1 MVAQLQKG
9 IFYRRY
15 FGRFNCRRDA
25 YSSRNGLSNDCRFS
39 TILWIICSNESLG
52 CLLHFWNVKAISVGP
67 VALDSLLVAAG
78 VSGIAALGSES
89 YILLAVLLSFIM
101 GLVQVAFGIFRL
113 GFLVNFLSKPVISGF
128 TSAAALIIGLNQ
140 LKHIIG
146 VDLNRSTN
154 IFSIIYQAVL
164 SYEIIN

>member
-1 MVAQLQKG
+1 
-9 IFYRRY
+9 
-15 FGRFNCRRDA
+15 
-25 YSSRNGLSNDCRFS
+25 
-39 TILWIICSNESLG
+39 
-52 CLLHFWNVKAISVGP
+52 
-67 VALDSLLVAAG
+67 
-78 VSGIAALGSES
+78 
-89 YILLAVLLSFIM
+89 M